1 MTNLPRGTT
10 GHKASRATPAATR
23 HFVNHYHCPR
33 CGEAWQ
39 DEWSCACN
47 DECPGCGLK
56 DIEPFQSD
64 NVQMT
69 ERN

>member
-1 MTNLPRGTT
+1 MANLPRESP
-10 GHKASRATPAATR
+10 GHKPHKSESGPRL
-23 HFVNHYHCPR
+23 FVNHYHCPR
-33 CGEAWQ
+33 CGETWQ

-64 NVQMT
+64 TTQAM
-69 ERN
+69 ERD